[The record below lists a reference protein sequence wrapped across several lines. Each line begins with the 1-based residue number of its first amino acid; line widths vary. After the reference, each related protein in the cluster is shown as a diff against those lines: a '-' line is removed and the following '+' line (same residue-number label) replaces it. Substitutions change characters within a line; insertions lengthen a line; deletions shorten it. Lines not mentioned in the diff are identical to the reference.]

1 MDVPSLIPT
10 VWNIGILLH
19 KQTTLGKHFGPKCNL
34 FCGFRPGGPYSILIC
49 PNQILQKSNVFWR
62 NKLCPFLSYLNNFP
76 PSLWFGKLGQ
86 GHFIFF
92 RLSSV
97 PSYTGSIKILNEIT
111 VFNFD
116 QSQWPNSRPIEIGW
130 KKCRRKEYAFNN
142 VEVKPESNNVLK
154 TTIYKSKKKVAGLDT
169 NKCHQFEKIKSRIHE
184 FINSPIHQFKV
195 QQNFF

>member
-1 MDVPSLIPT
+1 MHRIKVKKSQTNYGKYFLQAKNFNVST
-10 VWNIGILLH
+10 KALWSVLCWLL
-19 KQTTLGKHFGPKCNL
+19 LW
-34 FCGFRPGGPYSILIC
+34 FRPGGIYLISIC

-116 QSQWPNSRPIEIGW
+116 QSQWPNSRLIEIGW
-130 KKCRRKEYAFNN
+130 KKCRRTEYAFNN
-142 VEVKPESNNVLK
+142 DEVVSKSNNVLK
-154 TTIYKSKKKVAGLDT
+154 TTISESKKKVAGLDT
-169 NKCHQFEKIKSRIHE
+169 NKCNQIVTSKKRNHE
-184 FINSPIHQFKV
+184 LTNSQI
-195 QQNFF
+195 